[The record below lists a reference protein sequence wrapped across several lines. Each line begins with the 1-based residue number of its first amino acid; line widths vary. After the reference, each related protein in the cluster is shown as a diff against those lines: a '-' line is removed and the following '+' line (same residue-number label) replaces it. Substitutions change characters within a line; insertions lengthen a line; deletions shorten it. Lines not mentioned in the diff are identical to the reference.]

1 MPQGYR
7 FGRRIALPSTR
18 QILHE
23 LRVMMNQDDAKL
35 RAANESHHGGAEPT
49 AKIDALEAE
58 RSPK

>member
-23 LRVMMNQDDAKL
+23 LRVMMDQDRAKL
-35 RAANESHHGGAEPT
+35 RANPEGGIDQP
-49 AKIDALEAE
+49 AKIDALEFE